1 VDKIKVELKEKG
13 DLGIVAQES
22 RQTQTML
29 SKPKPLTVP
38 GVFAKLREVAQ
49 MSGNTV
55 SFFFLA
61 IFPFFL
67 LKIECYQNFFI
78 FTIKIHKIR

>member
-1 VDKIKVELKEKG
+1 LGFFQVDKIKVELKEKG

-55 SFFFLA
+55 SYKFFR
-61 IFPFFL
+61 
-67 LKIECYQNFFI
+67 KIVKNNI
-78 FTIKIHKIR
+78 LT